1 MVDYD
6 DTLSDAGYRV
16 VRRFGA
22 GIPDGCSVPLSLK
35 IQEEKESNSQQPQR
49 KLSVHQQ
56 IQEEIVRRSHGA
68 WSRRSIIAPWIY
80 QEADLFQ
87 SEIIQKAKHEHERKW
102 YKADRQKRVKE
113 EIARIKRFMNA
124 AYAYDTRITKFKV
137 TEEKRK
143 KKNKFGF

>member
-16 VRRFGA
+16 VKRFGA

-35 IQEEKESNSQQPQR
+35 IQEEKESQQRPQR

-56 IQEEIVRRSHGA
+56 IQEEIVRRSHGE

-80 QEADLFQ
+80 QEADLFN
-87 SEIIQKAKHEHERKW
+87 SEIIQKAKREHERKW
-102 YKADRQKRVKE
+102 NKAERQRRVKE
-113 EIARIKRFMNA
+113 QIARIKRFMNA

-137 TEEKRK
+137 NEEKTQ